1 MNDSDAL
8 SRFANSHIAAI
19 EAVESE
25 GTCLVGPNHD
35 APAIRGHVIPKNR
48 LELIA
53 ERCDRH
59 EMGVRTFTMGL
70 GKLRAR
76 AVEKVPPVQD
86 GPDVEC
92 VNIGN
97 ERMTSPFACKPH
109 DGELFAPVDGPG
121 LDRSNPE
128 HCALVSY
135 RTLLYIQR
143 EALTYTSA
151 LGRIQ
156 HCAEFRAL
164 GPEVGRSM
172 LERRNEA
179 RAHANLAHKAQSELR
194 RDLQAQS
201 GNPRE
206 SAFAHRSMHVLD
218 SPRVAFAG
226 ALLRGGNAG
235 WTERERAA
243 APKLTASVRE
253 PASFVLTCYPD
264 EGGHNVVASCPSR
277 VAELLPVVI
286 PAFDETRSD
295 REAVLSATAL
305 DAAEHIMIAPSVWQ
319 AYGRDRQVRMWRR
332 LTSQGDPPL
341 DAIADPVS
349 EPLNLFV

>member
-1 MNDSDAL
+1 MNDSEAL
-8 SRFANSHIAAI
+8 SRFTDCCIAAI

-25 GTCLVGPNHD
+25 GACLVGPHHGS
-35 APAIRGHVIPKNR
+35 PAIRGHVVPRSR

-53 ERCDRH
+53 EQCGPH
-59 EMGVRTFTMGL
+59 EKAVRTFSLGL

-76 AVEKVPPVQD
+76 AVGKAPPVQD
-86 GPDVEC
+86 APDVEC
-92 VNIGN
+92 VRIGN
-97 ERMTSPFACKPH
+97 ERITCRFACNSH

-143 EALTYTSA
+143 EALTYVFA
-151 LGRIQ
+151 LGRIR
-156 HCAEFRAL
+156 HGAEFRAL
-164 GPEVGRSM
+164 GPEVGQSM

-179 RAHANLAHKAQSELR
+179 RTHANLAHKAQSELR

-201 GNPRE
+201 RNQRE
-206 SAFAHRSMHVLD
+206 SAFAHRSMHVFD

-243 APKLTASVRE
+243 A
-253 PASFVLTCYPD
+253 
-264 EGGHNVVASCPSR
+264 
-277 VAELLPVVI
+277 
-286 PAFDETRSD
+286 RS
-295 REAVLSATAL
+295 
-305 DAAEHIMIAPSVWQ
+305 
-319 AYGRDRQVRMWRR
+319 
-332 LTSQGDPPL
+332 
-341 DAIADPVS
+341 
-349 EPLNLFV
+349 